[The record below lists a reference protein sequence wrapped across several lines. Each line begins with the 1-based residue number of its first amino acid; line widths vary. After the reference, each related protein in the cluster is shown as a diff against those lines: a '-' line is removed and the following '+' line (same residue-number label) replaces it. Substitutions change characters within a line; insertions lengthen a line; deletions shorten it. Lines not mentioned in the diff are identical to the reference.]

1 MTLPPKLF
9 DYEILTLR
17 RNRTKES
24 AWFIHEKAIAEV
36 KERLLEIKRDFKKI
50 AIIGHRAK
58 RWAKELKIDA
68 TCIIDGDL
76 IDFSDK
82 NYDLIIHAMSMHWAN
97 DPVGQLIQINRALKP
112 DGLVISVFFGGQ
124 TLSELRIAFAH
135 AESKILNGIS
145 PRIAPMGEIRDLGSL
160 LQRAGL
166 ALPVADNIKLNV
178 SYKSPINLMHDL
190 RGMAET
196 NIISNRTKKIMSK
209 KLLKE
214 VTNQYVNNFSDEDGR
229 IISTFELIFLTGW
242 APSSTQQ
249 KPLAPGSAKVR
260 LADVL
265 GTTESNPEKD

>member
-1 MTLPPKLF
+1 
-9 DYEILTLR
+9 
-17 RNRTKES
+17 
-24 AWFIHEKAIAEV
+24 
-36 KERLLEIKRDFKKI
+36 
-50 AIIGHRAK
+50 
-58 RWAKELKIDA
+58 
-68 TCIIDGDL
+68 
-76 IDFSDK
+76 
-82 NYDLIIHAMSMHWAN
+82 
-97 DPVGQLIQINRALKP
+97 
-112 DGLVISVFFGGQ
+112 
-124 TLSELRIAFAH
+124 
-135 AESKILNGIS
+135 
-145 PRIAPMGEIRDLGSL
+145 LGSL

-260 LADVL
+260 LAHVL
-265 GTTESNPEKD
+265 GTIESNPEKD